1 MSDEEITQEKQWVTL
16 RSGSMQA
23 YVGHGNVANVAHEL
37 RCAVG
42 KPHGLL
48 LASVEET
55 DEDLVESLRRDLLAE
70 GFTVSLCGLPSG
82 RGSCS
87 IASVEGFW
95 QELAEVG
102 ITSDDLVVAKVDP
115 HRAPAYDAKI
125 ELVVELDALHLFDA
139 ATERRLTA

>member
-70 GFTVSLCGLPSG
+70 GFTVSLTGLPSG
-82 RGSCS
+82 KGSCS
-87 IASVEGFW
+87 IASGPSTRGGRRTRIIPTGGACE
-95 QELAEVG
+95 QHARR
-102 ITSDDLVVAKVDP
+102 T
-115 HRAPAYDAKI
+115 RAD
-125 ELVVELDALHLFDA
+125 
-139 ATERRLTA
+139 ERSGGR